1 MLCNGSC
8 STGFNLPQ
16 GPDGILFPRPRR
28 GILCMSELHSAQKI
42 YSKMKGGLT
51 GSTVST
57 VSDSA
62 GVVQDIHGILHN

>member
-28 GILCMSELHSAQKI
+28 GILCMNELHSAQKI
-42 YSKMKGGLT
+42 YSKMKGRLT
-51 GSTVST
+51 GSIVST
-57 VSDSA
+57 VNESA
-62 GVVQDIHGILHN
+62 VVAQEMHGILHN

>member
-28 GILCMSELHSAQKI
+28 GILCMNELHAAQKI
-42 YSKMKGGLT
+42 YSKEKRRLT
-51 GSTVST
+51 GSMIST
-57 VSDSA
+57 GNEFA
-62 GVVQDIHGILHN
+62 